1 MTSSM
6 HRKVSKL
13 QGGETCFFEE
23 SMNPT
28 KVKEYLNRVKESDKL
43 KGMKSILAMMSKGKD
58 VSDFFSDVVKNVIAN
73 SVEVKKMVYTYLVH
87 YADAN
92 PSCRELALL
101 SINSF
106 QKDLVAPNQLIRALA
121 LRVMTSIR
129 VSDIIQIQVLAVR
142 KCAIDSSPYV
152 RKCAANALPKI
163 FALDPDRGV
172 DLQGILKDL
181 LNDGSTMVLGSA
193 VAAFNEISP
202 VEYSLLHSS
211 YRKLCHLLADVDE
224 WGQIIVLDVLL
235 RYARTQFLD
244 PRPTEIPPRNVGGE
258 TQFSQANHNSLKLVH
273 ASNSA
278 DTTSKRIM
286 RRRVIRR
293 AFYSDE
299 EDESTEE
306 EYEERA
312 PYAVSIEPGISGPQ
326 GGNNLSSEIRSSDL
340 QNDLDPDLSMLLDT
354 SLPLLKSRNAG
365 VVLGVCA
372 LHYYCSPLGPTR
384 AEQIGKALVRII
396 RSPREIQYIVL
407 EAIKRMAMENPLM
420 FRPFLR
426 EFFIKAN
433 DPIFICLAKLD
444 ILTAL
449 VDEENCETFLRELQI
464 CVRSGDKKFACASA
478 RAVGKVSHSQPDVAP
493 SCLRGLM
500 VLVRNSNQPA
510 VVGEAVVV
518 VRHMLQWHPELV
530 EESDEVLRMLIC
542 MLLGAVAVKEPPPEW
557 SVTLT
562 DPDAQASVVWLVGK
576 RLCSTT
582 ISNLAPDI
590 LRLLA
595 KSIDDFA
602 SPVKLQIMNL
612 AAKLVLHM
620 HPASQPVESL
630 VSYVLEKCSFDSVQD
645 VRDRARFLIAL
656 LGMCASVSAEGEEID
671 SAALIA
677 LRARAHSIVLPNVDI
692 PNWHGAKGL
701 YEIVDAKS
709 KSRGRFVIGS
719 LSATLGSRMPGYI
732 DLPPW

>member
-1 MTSSM
+1 MASAVYA
-6 HRKVSKL
+6 KVSQL
-13 QGGETCFFEE
+13 QGGESRFFEE

-43 KGMKSILAMMSKGKD
+43 KGMKSLLAMMSKGRD
-58 VSDFFSDVVKNVIAN
+58 MSEFFSDVVKNVIAN

-142 KCAIDSSPYV
+142 KCAVDSSPYV

-172 DLQGILKDL
+172 DLQGILKNL

-224 WGQIIVLDVLL
+224 WSQIIMLDVLL

-244 PRPTEIPPRNVGGE
+244 PRPTEIPPCNVGGE
-258 TQFSQANHNSLKLVH
+258 TPFNPANQNSLKLVH
-273 ASNSA
+273 ASSTG
-278 DTTSKRIM
+278 TTTKRIM
-286 RRRVIRR
+286 RRRVVHK

-306 EYEERA
+306 EYEERV
-312 PYAVSIEPGISGPQ
+312 PYAASIEPGNSCPQ
-326 GGNNLSSEIRSSDL
+326 GGSSLPSEIGSSDL
-340 QNDLDPDLSMLLDT
+340 QNDLDPDLSLLLNS

-365 VVLGVCA
+365 VVLGVCV

-396 RSPREIQYIVL
+396 RSPREIQYVVL
-407 EAIKRMAMENPLM
+407 EAIKPMAMENPFM
-420 FRPFLR
+420 FQPFLR

-449 VDEENCETFLRELQI
+449 VDNENCETLLRELQI
-464 CVRSGDKKFACASA
+464 CVRSGDKKFACAA
-478 RAVGKVSHSQPDVAP
+478 AQAVGKVSHSQPDVAP

-510 VVGEAVVV
+510 VVEEAVVV
-518 VRHMLQWHPELV
+518 VRHMLQWHSELI
-530 EESDEVLRMLIC
+530 EESDQVLNTLIRML
-542 MLLGAVAVKEPPPEW
+542 LHAVAVKEGPPEY
-557 SVTLT
+557 SVTLI

-595 KSIDDFA
+595 KSISDCA
-602 SPVKLQIMNL
+602 SPMKLQIMNL

-620 HPASQPVESL
+620 HPASQPVESI
-630 VSYVLEKCSFDSVQD
+630 VSYVLEKCSFDSEQD

-656 LGMCASVSAEGEEID
+656 LGMCASVSAEGEKID

-677 LRARAHSIVLPNVDI
+677 LRARAPSILVPDVDI
-692 PNWHGAKGL
+692 PNWHGAKCL
-701 YEIVDAKS
+701 NEIVDAKS
-709 KSRGRFVIGS
+709 TSRGRFVIGS